1 MWKKFSSYL
10 EPLLFIVVFKLVL
23 NLHYDFRLNP
33 IDICK
38 TVSKNLKPRFSMF
51 KIDMKVHIS
60 DICGLASFHPYFEQ
74 KGIMFKYTISYKQKH
89 PNANR

>member
-1 MWKKFSSYL
+1 MILGLIQLIFAR
-10 EPLLFIVVFKLVL
+10 PLAQI
-23 NLHYDFRLNP
+23 
-33 IDICK
+33 
-38 TVSKNLKPRFSMF
+38 SKPRFSMF
-51 KIDMKVHIS
+51 EIDMKVHIS